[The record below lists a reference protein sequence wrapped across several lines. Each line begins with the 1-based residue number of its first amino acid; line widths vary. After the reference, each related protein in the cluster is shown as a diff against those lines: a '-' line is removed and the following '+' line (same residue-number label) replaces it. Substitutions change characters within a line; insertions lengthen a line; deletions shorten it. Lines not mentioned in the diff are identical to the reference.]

1 MLRLLVQP
9 ISPLQFLLLLIGC
22 AASPTQTESFDYR
35 ARAETQVDGGVRVVD
50 TFKSGKYLLEPG
62 RYLHNDCNLRVTR
75 HSYSSPVLSLGQHQ
89 NICFHFQWLLIH
101 IMENCLL
108 I

>member
-9 ISPLQFLLLLIGC
+9 ISLLQFLLLLIGC

-50 TFKSGKYLLEPG
+50 TFTDGQLNFVCMQHP
-62 RYLHNDCNLRVTR
+62 T
-75 HSYSSPVLSLGQHQ
+75 SPHVSIL
-89 NICFHFQWLLIH
+89 
-101 IMENCLL
+101 
-108 I
+108 